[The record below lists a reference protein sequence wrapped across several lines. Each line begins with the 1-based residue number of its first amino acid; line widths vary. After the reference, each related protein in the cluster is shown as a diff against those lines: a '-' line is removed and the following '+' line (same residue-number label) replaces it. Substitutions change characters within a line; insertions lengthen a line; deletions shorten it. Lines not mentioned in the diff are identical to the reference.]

1 VVDLDFLAWA
11 SLSDQ
16 SGTYG
21 LTKVVCEPVTFGEGT
36 PRSVTF
42 WRWIWRGLRALE
54 ELPI

>member
-21 LTKVVCEPVTFGEGT
+21 LTKVICEPVTFGEGS

-54 ELPI
+54 ELPL